1 MLPDNFMDFVV
12 DRNTHTVKVTRTFD
26 APQDLVWRTWTEP
39 ELLDQWWAPSPFKS
53 ITKSMDF
60 SVGGRRLY
68 VMAGPNGEEHWC
80 FTDYTSINPITRFTY
95 TDGFS
100 DNEGNKV
107 DVVAGSDWTI
117 SFSEEDG
124 ITTVFIEIQHQSLED
139 LEKIIEMGFKEGFTV
154 GLNQLAELLKSNI

>member
-1 MLPDNFMDFVV
+1 MLPNSFMDFVF
-12 DRNTHTVKVTRTFD
+12 DKNTHIVQVTRTFD
-26 APQDLVWRTWTEP
+26 APQTLVWRTWTEP
-39 ELLDQWWAPSPFKS
+39 DLLDKWWAPSPFKS
-53 ITKSMDF
+53 MTKSMDF

-80 FTDYTSINPITRFTY
+80 FADYTSINPITRFSY

-100 DNEGNKV
+100 DSEGNKV
-107 DVVAGSDWTI
+107 DFVAGSDWTVT
-117 SFSEEDG
+117 FSEKDG

-154 GLNQLAELLKSNI
+154 GLNQLAELLKSSI